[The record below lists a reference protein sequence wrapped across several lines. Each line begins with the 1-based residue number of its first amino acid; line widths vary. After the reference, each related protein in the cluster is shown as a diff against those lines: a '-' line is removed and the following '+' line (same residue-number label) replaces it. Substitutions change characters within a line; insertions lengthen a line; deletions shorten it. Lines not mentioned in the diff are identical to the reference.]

1 LGVLGGAII
10 ALIIY
15 LCAEVTVSTSSY
27 LAPAYDLEA
36 LRSQF
41 EITQEGI
48 TYLNHAGMSPLPRSV
63 KQAMVDAVEAMA
75 QQGSGVYTS
84 LLAPLEQKL
93 HEQIARLVNASPDEV
108 AFVEN
113 TSIGINFIAQS
124 LPLQPGD
131 NVLLCDVEFPA
142 NVYPWQNLASK
153 GIETRL
159 LPSRRGGLSL
169 EALDSARD
177 AHSRVVAVSG
187 VQFFT
192 GRREDLFAIGDYC
205 AEHGLWLIVDGMQAA
220 GIVPLDMQAMGI
232 HALVAGGQKALLAP
246 PGQGFMVVRADL
258 IERLQPVFVGPLSVV
273 NHEHWLHYDLTLKP
287 GARRFDLGTSNI
299 AGLAGLLAA
308 VNLLLEVGVEHIANW
323 VTHLSDVA
331 IRDLVARGYR
341 VITPLEPEQHAN
353 IVTFAIDGDP
363 DAITAALGAQ
373 GVILRPHLD
382 AAGNPYLRISTH
394 GYNTENEVLR
404 VAEVLEEIDHEQY

>member
-1 LGVLGGAII
+1 MV
-10 ALIIY
+10 
-15 LCAEVTVSTSSY
+15 SSY
-27 LAPAYDLEA
+27 LAPAYDLET
-36 LRSQF
+36 LRNQF
-41 EITQEGI
+41 EVTQEGVA
-48 TYLNHAGMSPLPRSV
+48 YLNHAGMSPLPRPV
-63 KQAMVDAVEAMA
+63 KQAMLGAVEAMA

-84 LLAPLEQKL
+84 LLAPLEQQL
-93 HEQIARLVNASPDEV
+93 HEQVARLVNASPDEV

-153 GIETRL
+153 GIEARL
-159 LPSRRGGLSL
+159 LPSRQGGLSL
-169 EALDSARD
+169 ETLDAARD

-192 GRREDLFAIGDYC
+192 GRREDLSAIGGYC
-205 AEHGLWLIVDGMQAA
+205 AEHGLWLIVDAMQAA

-246 PGQGFMVVRADL
+246 PGQGFMVVRSDL
-258 IERLQPVFVGPLSVV
+258 IECLQPVFVGPLSVV

-308 VNLLLEVGVEHIANW
+308 VNLLLEVGVEHIAGW

-331 IRDLVARGYR
+331 INDLVARGYR
-341 VITPLEPEQHAN
+341 VVTPIEPEYHAN

-363 DAITAALGAQ
+363 DAITAALSAR

-404 VAEVLEEIDHEQY
+404 VGEVLEEINYEQH